1 MNTIKSVKTSV
12 DDSLKK
18 VRSKKWSKPLGKTL
32 DITGQ
37 IVTGKVIIKKSRRE
51 TFLLNRK

>member
-32 DITGQ
+32 DKTGQ